1 MVSLVCKTCISI
13 FSAQFYYK
21 TDLMIRCKIGMAICP
36 LILHFMLK
44 DIWYIF
50 LVLESPK
57 LYLRSAIV
65 STVDTMKTRHDEK
78 QSWMKRRLDV

>member
-1 MVSLVCKTCISI
+1 MVLKTSQEFI
-13 FSAQFYYK
+13 
-21 TDLMIRCKIGMAICP
+21 L
-36 LILHFMLK
+36 LILLLQTNMSFNITFHVKRYWVHFSC
-44 DIWYIF
+44 F
-50 LVLESPK
+50 GSPK